1 MDFDLSDE
9 QRTIR
14 DTARDLLARR
24 IPPGRVREAAEAARE
39 DGVLWAEM
47 AELGWPGIAVSEAY
61 GGLGLGL
68 VELCVLLEE
77 QGAALAPTPLLPT
90 TCAALV
96 IARAGSEA
104 QREAWLPALAEGR
117 ARGAIGVARRDEAP
131 IVAGSPDPDVIVLAD
146 EDACWLMDRAC
157 AEVEPVTT
165 IDPLRHYMTVRGAVE
180 PLPGDHERG
189 IREASIAI
197 GAELVGVCQRALD
210 VTVEYVKERRQFGV
224 PVGSFQAVSHRCA
237 EMLLHTESARSTV
250 YFAAWAADAA
260 PERLDEA
267 AALAKYISSEA
278 AVQVTSAAIQ
288 AHGGIGFTWEAD
300 LHWWYK
306 RAQLSA
312 QLLGGA
318 AEHRARL
325 GEIVASEASLAA
337 ATPAS

>member
-104 QREAWLPALAEGR
+104 QREAWLPPLAEGR
-117 ARGAIGVARRDEAP
+117 ARGAIGVARR
-131 IVAGSPDPDVIVLAD
+131 
-146 EDACWLMDRAC
+146 
-157 AEVEPVTT
+157 
-165 IDPLRHYMTVRGAVE
+165 
-180 PLPGDHERG
+180 
-189 IREASIAI
+189 
-197 GAELVGVCQRALD
+197 
-210 VTVEYVKERRQFGV
+210 
-224 PVGSFQAVSHRCA
+224 
-237 EMLLHTESARSTV
+237 
-250 YFAAWAADAA
+250 
-260 PERLDEA
+260 
-267 AALAKYISSEA
+267 
-278 AVQVTSAAIQ
+278 
-288 AHGGIGFTWEAD
+288 
-300 LHWWYK
+300 
-306 RAQLSA
+306 
-312 QLLGGA
+312 
-318 AEHRARL
+318 
-325 GEIVASEASLAA
+325 
-337 ATPAS
+337 